1 MDEARTLLELQD
13 HDLRIMRL
21 NKQLDELPVKR
32 AILAVRAKTAEFE
45 TLHARTEAAA
55 RVIDVRVRRL
65 EDEASVVR
73 AKMEREQNK
82 LLSGEVRNPKELNAI
97 SMELDALKR
106 RADSLEADELAE
118 MAKREQAT
126 EQSAKVRAAIDAAH
140 AKEAALVVEFKRDGG
155 GILSEVETL
164 NAERETLAASLPG
177 PVRERYT
184 GLRAAKHGIAVG
196 RLEGD
201 ACGVCQV
208 NIPAHRLEALVA
220 GPDVGTCPLCQRLL
234 VVRSVE

>member
-1 MDEARTLLELQD
+1 MDEARVLLELQD

-55 RVIDVRVRRL
+55 RSIDVRVRRL
-65 EDEASVVR
+65 EDEVTAVR
-73 AKMEREQNK
+73 TKMQREQNK

-106 RADSLEADELAE
+106 RSDSLEGEELTE

-126 EQSAKVRAAIDAAH
+126 EQSAKVRAAIDAAQ

-155 GILSEVETL
+155 GILSDVERL
-164 NAERETLAASLPG
+164 NAERQSLASSLPEQM
-177 PVRERYT
+177 RERYT
-184 GLRAAKHGIAVG
+184 ALRAAKHGIAVG

-208 NIPAHRLEALVA
+208 NIPAHRLETLVA

-234 VVRSVE
+234 IVRSAE